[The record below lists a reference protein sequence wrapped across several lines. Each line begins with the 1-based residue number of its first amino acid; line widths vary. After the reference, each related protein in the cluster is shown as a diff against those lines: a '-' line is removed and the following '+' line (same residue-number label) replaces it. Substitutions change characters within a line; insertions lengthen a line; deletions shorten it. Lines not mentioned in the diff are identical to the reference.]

1 MRGSEAGPQQADR
14 GSRRSFDSSPC
25 AVLAIAGTSGGVDLL
40 AFRVMTDRIQIRSP
54 WIQQLGPDLAPMP
67 LDADVTTDVAV
78 VGAGI
83 AGLATAFFLLR
94 DTDLRVVLIERD
106 RAGRGATGHNAGQL
120 TTYFERPLF
129 ALVDEYG
136 FDKAIAAQGAIDDS
150 WDLLDI
156 VVAEAGVSARVDR
169 FVGHL
174 GMFALNHVTTHL
186 LESSLR
192 RRGGLRVPDCVVAE
206 DAEFLG
212 EIPAEYAPLYSVVS
226 AAHVRELL
234 GTTDHRYKAA
244 MSSRE
249 GCANGALLV
258 AQMLSYLRRT
268 FPDRFTF
275 ADHTPVN
282 RIALDSATAT
292 VDAGD
297 HRVTAARVVM
307 CTNGFVD
314 HVVENLV
321 GSEIGAQMHHRVN
334 GTVGFVAGFVE
345 NKVRPPNAISFIR
358 NEIIGQSTPYVYVT
372 RRSHDG
378 TDDGATLTCIGG
390 PEAELDDRTVYSHDT
405 DFPHEVMSEID
416 NEILPIVDSTRSRGL
431 DYDYA
436 WHGVMAYTESK
447 VRLIGFEPRNPVLM
461 YNLGCNGVGFLPSV
475 YGGYRIARLLNG
487 DPLPP
492 SIFDPP

>member
-1 MRGSEAGPQQADR
+1 
-14 GSRRSFDSSPC
+14 
-25 AVLAIAGTSGGVDLL
+25 
-40 AFRVMTDRIQIRSP
+40 MTERIQSRSP
-54 WIQQLGPDLAPMP
+54 WIQQLEPDLPSAP
-67 LDADVTTDVAV
+67 LDADVATDVAV

-83 AGLATAFFLLR
+83 AGVATAFFLLR

-129 ALVDEYG
+129 ALVEEFG
-136 FDKAIAAQGAIDDS
+136 FDQAIAAQGAIDES

-156 VVAEAGVSARVDR
+156 IVAEAGITARVDR

-192 RRGGLRVPDCVVAE
+192 QRGGLRVPACVVAD
-206 DAEFLG
+206 DAEFLDQ
-212 EIPAEYAPLYSVVS
+212 IPAEYAPLYSVVS
-226 AAHVRELL
+226 AAHVRDLL
-234 GTTDHRYKAA
+234 GTTDPRYKAA

-258 AQMLSYLRRT
+258 AQILNHLRRK
-268 FPDRFTF
+268 FADRFSF
-275 ADHTPVN
+275 ADHTPVS
-282 RIALDSATAT
+282 RIALGSNSAA
-292 VDAGD
+292 VDAGG
-297 HRVTAARVVM
+297 HRVTARRVVM

-314 HVVENLV
+314 HVIENLA
-321 GSEIGAQMHHRVN
+321 GSKIGAQMHHRVN
-334 GTVGFVAGFVE
+334 GTVGFVAGFVDDT
-345 NKVRPPNAISFIR
+345 VRPPNAISFIR

-378 TDDGATLTCIGG
+378 TGDGATLTCIGG
-390 PEAELDDRTVYSHDT
+390 PEAELDDRTAYSHDA
-405 DFPHEVMSEID
+405 DFPSEVLREID
-416 NEILPIVDSTRSRGL
+416 NEILPIVDSSRSTGL
-431 DYDYA
+431 AYDYA
-436 WHGVMAYTESK
+436 WHGVMGYTETR

-475 YGGYRIARLLNG
+475 YGGYRIAQLLSG
-487 DPLPP
+487 APLPP